1 MNNLELD
8 FYFLRYI
15 DGNGFYN
22 SYFYDAYTK
31 TSIHSFLYQLIFIVG
46 ITFSC
51 LYLGKFLLKKMVNQY
66 PNKVLLLSFIRHFVP
81 WIFIIGTLLMVVL
94 EEYIDE
100 TSLLSIRLI
109 FYYLIIVSQVFLVKL
124 VSWIF
129 RRLMQPTSLLKVLLS
144 FIEFCVLTGLFL
156 SILGWYKPLVSFLEA
171 IKFSIGGQVF
181 KGGNIISGIFLG
193 VVALAFA
200 IQLNRVT
207 ELALHRY
214 TSKNKISSN
223 EALFLFRIF
232 SVTTIVIALVGVLVD
247 SGIEAATLAAF
258 VGALGIG
265 LGFGLQEVVINF
277 VSGLN
282 ILLEKA
288 MKVGDFVT
296 INNITGRVTHLSSR
310 AIVIRDALGTESII
324 PNSSITKGILQ
335 NHTLSNSDFRVS
347 FVLVL
352 SNIQDYARAREL
364 INQELLNHPRV
375 LKDQPMNAWIVS
387 LFDNSVQIEV
397 SFWIN
402 DLENGHK
409 LLTSELMH
417 AIGLRFNTENIAL
430 ATSSI

>member
-22 SYFYDAYTK
+22 SYFYDAYIK
-31 TSIHSFLYQLIFIVG
+31 TSIYSFLYQLIFIVG

-51 LYLGKFLLKKMVNQY
+51 LYIGKFFLKKMVNQY
-66 PNKVLLLSFIRHFVP
+66 PDKVLLLSFVKHFLP
-81 WIFIIGTLLMVVL
+81 WIFIITILLTVAV
-94 EEYIDE
+94 EEYISE
-100 TSLLSIRLI
+100 TSLLSIKLI

-129 RRLMQPTSLLKVLLS
+129 RRLMQPTSLLKLLLS
-144 FIEFCVLTGLFL
+144 IIEFCVLTGLFL
-156 SILGWYKPLVSFLEA
+156 SILGWFKPLMGFLEA
-171 IKFSIGGQVF
+171 IQFSIGGQVF
-181 KGGNIISGIFLG
+181 KGRNIISGIFWG
-193 VVALAFA
+193 VLALAFA
-200 IQLNRVT
+200 IQLNRIT
-207 ELALHRY
+207 ELALHKY

-223 EALFLFRIF
+223 EALFLFRLF
-232 SVTTIVIALVGVLVD
+232 SVSTIVIALVGVLVD

-277 VSGLN
+277 ISGLN
-282 ILLEKA
+282 ILFEKA

-347 FVLVL
+347 FALVL
-352 SNIQDYARAREL
+352 SDIQDYAKAREV
-364 INQELLNHPRV
+364 IIHELSSHSRV
-375 LKDQPMNAWIVS
+375 LKDEPMDAMIVS

-402 DLENGHK
+402 DLENGQK

-417 AIGLRFNTENIAL
+417 SIGLRFKTENIAL
-430 ATSSI
+430 AKIP

>member
-22 SYFYDAYTK
+22 SYFYDAYTR
-31 TSIHSFLYQLIFIVG
+31 TSIYSFLYQLIFIVG

-51 LYLGKFLLKKMVNQY
+51 LYIGKLLLKKMVKQY
-66 PNKVLLLSFIRHFVP
+66 PNKVLLLSFIRHFLP
-81 WIFIIGTLLMVVL
+81 WIFIIGTLLIVVF
-94 EEYIDE
+94 EEYINE
-100 TSLLSIRLI
+100 TSLLNIRLI

-144 FIEFCVLTGLFL
+144 IIEFCVLTGLFL

-171 IKFSIGGQVF
+171 IRFSIGGQVF

-193 VVALAFA
+193 VVTLAFA
-200 IQLNRVT
+200 IQLNRIT

-214 TSKNKISSN
+214 TSKKKISSN
-223 EALFLFRIF
+223 EALFLFRLF
-232 SVTTIVIALVGVLVD
+232 SVSTIVIALVGVLVD

-282 ILLEKA
+282 ILFEKA

-296 INNITGRVTHLSSR
+296 INNITGRVTHLTSR

-335 NHTLSNSDFRVS
+335 NHTLSNSDFRIS

-364 INQELLNHPRV
+364 VVQELSIHPRV
-375 LKDQPMNAWIVS
+375 LKDQPMNALIVS

-402 DLENGHK
+402 DLENGQK

-417 AIGLRFNTENIAL
+417 AMGLRFKTENIVL
-430 ATSSI
+430 ASTSS